1 MNASA
6 RLSKD
11 VFLALFAVAWA
22 DGHVHADEADAIVR
36 CAVDEGLELDEID
49 AIERAAREP
58 VALEAV
64 DRTALSRE
72 DRVFIYAVAWWV
84 AKMDGVVTGDEART
98 LAALGEDLAV
108 PDRARVIAEAIA
120 AEVAS
125 LPDGDR
131 PSRYDLSKVRR
142 IIGER
147 LTNTTEARRD
157 PG

>member
-1 MNASA
+1 MAVPA

-22 DGHVHADEADAIVR
+22 DGAVHADEADAIVR
-36 CAVDEGLELDEID
+36 CAVDEGLPLDEID
-49 AIERAAREP
+49 AIEHAAREP
-58 VALEAV
+58 IALAGV
-64 DRTALSRE
+64 DRRAMSPE
-72 DRVFIYAVAWWV
+72 DRLFVYAVAWWV
-84 AKMDGVVTGDEART
+84 AKMDGVVTGDEAKT
-98 LAALGEDLAV
+98 LARLGESLGV
-108 PDRARVIAEAIA
+108 PDRARVVAEATA

-142 IIGER
+142 ILGER
-147 LTNTTEARRD
+147 LQNTTEARRD